1 MSLPENPKEII
12 NLLKTKT
19 KENIQ
24 TLTDKGD
31 IYTNDKLAKNYIQNH
46 SVEHSLGSNKKAIP
60 INIIY
65 HCLYDQDNLCQSSKG
80 KLNYQRNIFS
90 ERNDYDI
97 KFDKKT
103 FDNKLTPKYF
113 NKPLAQC
120 VKSFIEN
127 KSIKEDIDDLDNY
140 PKIFE
145 FQYNYQHPLPNP
157 VFLGPKL
164 LENTDN
170 YKIIF
175 ISPICLIVEEK
186 NVCAGFSGVDCF
198 YSAIRFKFD
207 MELNDDLTVKK
218 TILNCYFGINFIKSS
233 WLQGKISSNAYEQA
247 EDGFTNKYLPAIN
260 KEFNLTIKKYSNDNN
275 KNKKIGFKKEKTFN
289 PDKNL
294 ILDDLIINDSFISD
308 SEEEK
313 KKNIKKTENNLNIGN
328 IKNIFNIILILSGI
342 IIGVF
347 FLRSMDKEFLIII
360 LLGMILYNLILI
372 NSKLNKLAKEKNE

>member
-1 MSLPENPKEII
+1 
-12 NLLKTKT
+12 
-19 KENIQ
+19 
-24 TLTDKGD
+24 
-31 IYTNDKLAKNYIQNH
+31 
-46 SVEHSLGSNKKAIP
+46 
-60 INIIY
+60 
-65 HCLYDQDNLCQSSKG
+65 
-80 KLNYQRNIFS
+80 
-90 ERNDYDI
+90 
-97 KFDKKT
+97 
-103 FDNKLTPKYF
+103 
-113 NKPLAQC
+113 
-120 VKSFIEN
+120 
-127 KSIKEDIDDLDNY
+127 
-140 PKIFE
+140 
-145 FQYNYQHPLPNP
+145 
-157 VFLGPKL
+157 
-164 LENTDN
+164 
-170 YKIIF
+170 
-175 ISPICLIVEEK
+175 
-186 NVCAGFSGVDCF
+186 
-198 YSAIRFKFD
+198 